1 MSECMIVIGVLIAIA
16 ILALPFFVINDPSPW
31 GSPKAS
37 KKNCK
42 PVSRIRNGPS
52 KEYPFH
58 VPEVLNVFPF
68 TYSNCIHCDQ
78 ITFRPPDLNKSDFGA
93 ENFVLW
99 DLQNAH
105 TGYTEPHP

>member
-1 MSECMIVIGVLIAIA
+1 MSECLIIIGLLIAITVF
-16 ILALPFFVINDPSPW
+16 ILPFFE
-31 GSPKAS
+31 GSLMTLPKAS
-37 KKNCK
+37 RKNCK
-42 PVSRIRNGPS
+42 PVPRIGKRPS